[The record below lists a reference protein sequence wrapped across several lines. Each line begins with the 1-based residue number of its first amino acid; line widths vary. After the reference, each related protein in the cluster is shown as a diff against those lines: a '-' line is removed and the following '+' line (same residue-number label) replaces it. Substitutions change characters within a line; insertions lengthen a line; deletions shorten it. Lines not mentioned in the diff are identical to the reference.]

1 MTVASPEIVV
11 AATGGGI
18 PITWIL
24 LALLA
29 VFWIFLIM
37 QNRKRRAAQ
46 ISQRESISTG
56 SKVLLT
62 SGFIGTLVSRDG
74 DQAEI
79 ELAPGLTVKVLVG
92 AIART
97 VDDAPTI
104 GTDDTV
110 DTSTTGLGET
120 RIDPASTMPDAPRRS
135 TDTVDAPVADTF
147 GSTGATTR
155 TDAVTRSDGATRADS
170 AITEDGAPRRD

>member
-1 MTVASPEIVV
+1 MTVASPDI
-11 AATGGGI
+11 AAAAAGGGI

-29 VFWIFLIM
+29 VFWVFLIT

-46 ISQRESISTG
+46 ISQRDAIGIGST
-56 SKVLLT
+56 VLLT
-62 SGFIGTLVSRDG
+62 SGFIGTLVSREG

-97 VDDAPTI
+97 VDDTPV
-104 GTDDTV
+104 GTAESIDAEPFG
-110 DTSTTGLGET
+110 TTDAGLTGG
-120 RIDPASTMPDAPRRS
+120 PVMPDAPRRS
-135 TDTVDAPVADTF
+135 AEGVSAEGRSTGTADTPVSDT
-147 GSTGATTR
+147 GSTGAS
-155 TDAVTRSDGATRADS
+155 ASQAES

>member
-1 MTVASPEIVV
+1 MTSATTL
-11 AATGGGI
+11 AAAAGGGL

-24 LALLA
+24 LAILAIFWVFLL
-29 VFWIFLIM
+29 M

-46 ISQRESISTG
+46 LEQRSSIDTG

-79 ELAPGLTVKVLVG
+79 ELAPGLTVRVLAT

-97 VDDAPTI
+97 IPEPDADEIDDDP
-104 GTDDTV
+104 TDDHALLSEDGVT
-110 DTSTTGLGET
+110 DTSKPNRVAPPAPETNGTG
-120 RIDPASTMPDAPRRS
+120 
-135 TDTVDAPVADTF
+135 
-147 GSTGATTR
+147 
-155 TDAVTRSDGATRADS
+155 S
-170 AITEDGAPRRD
+170 AITEKGNNRRD